1 MMGNYEKGIPAL
13 ERGASLSPGS
23 TMFQAQLGEAYA
35 MAGRT
40 EQARKI
46 LRELL
51 DLAARRYVS
60 PYHLAYVH
68 TGLGQREEAIDCLEK
83 AYEERSGAM
92 YGVKGSF
99 LFQPLRSHP
108 RFQALMKKMNL
119 A

>member
-1 MMGNYEKGIPAL
+1 
-13 ERGASLSPGS
+13 
-23 TMFQAQLGEAYA
+23 MFQAQLGEAYA

-60 PYHLAYVH
+60 PYQLADVH
-68 TGLGQREEAIDCLEK
+68 PGLGQREEAIDCLEK